1 MAQNAGDVVVRRNFE
16 AYLLWLFG
24 WVMFLGSHG
33 DSVDKHYVRY
43 ARELAD
49 LPVDE
54 IPSYAWGPAVLCA
67 TYRALCDACHR
78 VQDSSILSGCP
89 LLLQLWSLERFQI
102 GRPQLDLRA
111 YEDSL
116 YVPDDELD
124 RPTMGTVWCRRRV
137 SFMFIY
143 FVRIVITISCAKFAV
158 FYCTGHLRADHFA
171 GVVPGVRCDVR
182 SADR

>member
-1 MAQNAGDVVVRRNFE
+1 MAPGAGAVVVRRHFE

-43 ARELAD
+43 AHEVANMEI
-49 LPVDE
+49 DE
-54 IPSYAWGPAVLCA
+54 IPSYAWGPAVLCV

-78 VQDSSILSGCP
+78 IQDNSILSGCP
-89 LLLQLWSLERFQI
+89 LLLQLWSFERFQI

-111 YEDSL
+111 YTITL
-116 YVPDDELD
+116 YVAADEVD

-137 SFMFIY
+137 SFMI
-143 FVRIVITISCAKFAV
+143 I
-158 FYCTGHLRADHFA
+158 FYVL
-171 GVVPGVRCDVR
+171 
-182 SADR
+182 